1 MTSPRRDGAATSK
14 TWDLL
19 LDCVERLMVKSGYAS
34 VTYRAVAAAAGM
46 TAGSV
51 QYYFPSHDDFF
62 LAVIRRR
69 AGQNVERLTEAL
81 NASEGEPL
89 RVLWSYSQDES
100 NSALTTEFLALGN
113 HRPSIRSEIAEVT
126 ERVRRTQ
133 LEALYAAFGEDG
145 IELGRLS
152 PEALLFLL
160 TGTPRLIRLEEGVG
174 ISTTHAEALNAIEK
188 FLDVAEPRSR
198 KSKKQRRGNE
208 SSTRAKPSHERRA
221 RTSGH

>member
-1 MTSPRRDGAATSK
+1 MTSPRRDGAAASK

-19 LDCVERLMVKSGYAS
+19 LDSVERLMVKSGYAS

-81 NASEGEPL
+81 QASVGEPL
-89 RVLWSYSQDES
+89 RVLWAYSQEES

-133 LEALYAAFGEDG
+133 LEALYAAFGEEG

-174 ISTTHAEALNAIEK
+174 ISTTHAEALIAIEK
-188 FLDVAEPRSR
+188 LLDVAEPRSG
-198 KSKKQRRGNE
+198 KSKKRRRGNE
-208 SSTRAKPSHERRA
+208 ISTRANPSRQRRA